1 MFETWVKYSVKLG
14 YVTDLHNIISN
25 YKTCKCCHGTLGNY
39 GFAHGVRQIIT
50 NGSYRENAK
59 KKLVL
64 GKEIAKRDNKKML
77 TNKQSPA
84 NGNGSILQ
92 NLKQKLNSSRVFI
105 LAEGRQGSGSML
117 KINAR
122 GR

>member
-1 MFETWVKYSVKLG
+1 M
-14 YVTDLHNIISN
+14 TDLHNIISN

-39 GFAHGVRQIIT
+39 GFAHGVRQIVT
-50 NGSYRENAK
+50 NGSYRENAKK

-77 TNKQSPA
+77 INNNKQSPA